1 MGVLSSETKGDT
13 PIKERDIQNEIRLAV
28 SPHAIMLRVNSGTFW
43 QGTRVWDARRN
54 QYILTDIRPAAGAP
68 KGTSDLIGIRRD
80 DGKFVAIEC
89 KTPRG
94 RLREDQKLFID
105 AILKSNGIAG
115 IARSAEDALNLLE
128 VFK

>member
-54 QYILTDIRPAAGAP
+54 QHILTDIRPAAGAP

-115 IARSAEDALNLLE
+115 VARSAEDALKILE
-128 VFK
+128 VNP

>member
-115 IARSAEDALNLLE
+115 VARSAEDALKILE
-128 VFK
+128 VNP

>member
-115 IARSAEDALNLLE
+115 VARSAEDALKILE
-128 VFK
+128 VNL

>member
-43 QGTRVWDARRN
+43 QGTQVWDARRN

-94 RLREDQKLFID
+94 RLREDQKLIID

-115 IARSAEDALNLLE
+115 VARSAEDALKILE
-128 VFK
+128 VNP

>member
-1 MGVLSSETKGDT
+1 
-13 PIKERDIQNEIRLAV
+13 
-28 SPHAIMLRVNSGTFW
+28 MLRVNSGTFW

-115 IARSAEDALNLLE
+115 VARSAEDALNLLE

>member
-1 MGVLSSETKGDT
+1 
-13 PIKERDIQNEIRLAV
+13 
-28 SPHAIMLRVNSGTFW
+28 MLRVNSGTCMKRFSKMVSRKTDVPGVT
-43 QGTRVWDARRN
+43 QATTIIGAC
-54 QYILTDIRPAAGAP
+54 ILTDIRPAAGAP

-94 RLREDQKLFID
+94 HLREDQKLFID

-115 IARSAEDALNLLE
+115 VARSAEDALKILE
-128 VFK
+128 VNP

>member
-1 MGVLSSETKGDT
+1 
-13 PIKERDIQNEIRLAV
+13 
-28 SPHAIMLRVNSGTFW
+28 MLRVNSGTFW

-68 KGTSDLIGIRRD
+68 KGTSDLIGIRRG

-115 IARSAEDALNLLE
+115 VARSAEDALKILE
-128 VFK
+128 VNL

>member
-1 MGVLSSETKGDT
+1 MGVLSSKAKGDT

-115 IARSAEDALNLLE
+115 VARSAEDALKILE
-128 VFK
+128 VNP

>member
-115 IARSAEDALNLLE
+115 VARSAEDALKILE
-128 VFK
+128 VNQ